1 MMIIEK
7 LREEDISK
15 VLELYKDILPLETSL
30 NKSEEMYK
38 KIISDENY
46 NLLVAKENNEILGTM
61 LGICCNGLAEPF
73 LVIEDVVIKDGM
85 RGKGIGKKLMK
96 ELDNFA
102 HEKKCTYSILVSS
115 DFRKEA
121 HKFYEK
127 VGFTDGVRGF
137 RKVY

>member
-1 MMIIEK
+1 MIIEK

-15 VLELYKDILPLETSL
+15 VLELYKDILPFETSL